1 VANKK
6 KTVAAL
12 GGDGIGPEVVD
23 AACYILE
30 KAGFGLNIVKPLNG
44 QLAVNQ
50 GKEFFSD
57 ETKKVC
63 DASDAVIFGA
73 ADKISN
79 PILFYLRWTYDN
91 YLLLR
96 PIKYYPGA
104 RSCAPNP
111 AGIDFVMFRE
121 LSEDLYPGQEGDLSL
136 LVDRLPDYRGSMGAA
151 FKDYGPGKFAIRI
164 ISERAVKRLAEFSF
178 DYTVQRKKDGFPG
191 KLTCVTKSNILKQ
204 TDGLFQKMFEDEA
217 KKYPQIAYEHYYVD
231 DMARRLVRYPKEFDV
246 IVTSNMFGD
255 ILSDEASELAGGL
268 GMAGSAAYGGKVP
281 LFEPTHGSA
290 PKYAGKNVINP
301 TATILSAKMM
311 LEYFKMDN
319 EAKALEKAI
328 AAVYKEGK
336 SLTYDQGGKATT
348 TECTEAI
355 LRKIK

>member
-1 VANKK
+1 MANKK

-57 ETKKVC
+57 ETRKIC

-79 PILFYLRWTYDN
+79 PILFYLRWTYNN
-91 YLLLR
+91 YLLVR

-136 LVDRLPDYRGSMGAA
+136 LVGAS
-151 FKDYGPGKFAIRI
+151 DGPSVPTMLRQ
-164 ISERAVKRLAEFSF
+164 S
-178 DYTVQRKKDGFPG
+178 P
-191 KLTCVTKSNILKQ
+191 
-204 TDGLFQKMFEDEA
+204 
-217 KKYPQIAYEHYYVD
+217 
-231 DMARRLVRYPKEFDV
+231 
-246 IVTSNMFGD
+246 
-255 ILSDEASELAGGL
+255 
-268 GMAGSAAYGGKVP
+268 AGSLP
-281 LFEPTHGSA
+281 LRAEVETSHGYA
-290 PKYAGKNVINP
+290 PYH
-301 TATILSAKMM
+301 
-311 LEYFKMDN
+311 
-319 EAKALEKAI
+319 
-328 AAVYKEGK
+328 
-336 SLTYDQGGKATT
+336 
-348 TECTEAI
+348 
-355 LRKIK
+355 